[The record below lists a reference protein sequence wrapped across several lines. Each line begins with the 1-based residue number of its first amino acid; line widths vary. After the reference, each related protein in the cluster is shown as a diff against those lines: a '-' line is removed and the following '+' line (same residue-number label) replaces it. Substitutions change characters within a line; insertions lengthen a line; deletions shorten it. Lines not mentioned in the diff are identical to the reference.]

1 MEKYCAMKVIVKYFA
16 MIRDIVGH
24 KDDVLDFFEETSTKR
39 LLSMLC
45 NMHGEDFK
53 RVVCSEDGTL
63 RKGLIFLL
71 NGEAISNDSLTSKI
85 LMDGDVAAIM
95 PPVGGGW

>member
-24 KDDVLDFFEETSTKR
+24 KDDVLDFFEKTSTKR

-95 PPVGGGW
+95 PPVGGG

>member
-1 MEKYCAMKVIVKYFA
+1 MEKYYAMKIIVKYFA
-16 MIRDIVGH
+16 VIRDVVGH
-24 KDDVLDFFEETSTKR
+24 RDDVLDFFEETSAKR

-45 NMHGEDFK
+45 DMYGEDFK
-53 RVVCSEDGTL
+53 RAVCSEDGSL

-71 NGEAISNDSLTSKI
+71 NGEAVNNDDLASKI

-95 PPVGGGW
+95 PPVGGG